1 MSAASPRSSFI
12 MAEGRTVATLVAVFS
27 VVYSLYGVFRHRGF
41 HSSYDLGIFDQAIWH
56 LSRFEAPA
64 SSISGFSNILG
75 DHFYPII
82 AVLAPFYWLAPAPE
96 TLIVSQAILLAAS
109 IVPVFLY
116 LRKRLPWGA
125 TVTLCTAHGLFWG
138 LQRAAAF
145 DFHALAFAPLVI
157 ATALLA
163 LDQRRWMLVWVAAS
177 MLLLIKEDL
186 IIFLTF
192 LGLYLVVRGER
203 WRGGMVIGSSLVV
216 FFFIVGVIIPGF
228 NDTGGYAYAGAFS
241 GSLLEP
247 WLAPV
252 TLVTPPAKLYTA
264 LMWLAPFGFLSL
276 GSPLGLLLIPF
287 ALTRFLSANEL
298 HWGTSFHYT
307 APLAPILVMSAGD
320 ALGRIRRR
328 FWQAK
333 HRERLTGWVAG
344 ACLLLASI
352 LPGNLPFWDLFSP
365 NHYRLTAP
373 EVRGYEALA
382 LIPKDASVVAQTA
395 AIPHISQRDSIYVL
409 DEAAPDADFV
419 VASANVDPWPN
430 TSYDGIRLLLDDR
443 LRRGYGAIFEKDG
456 WTVLVRNGSGP

>member
-1 MSAASPRSSFI
+1 
-12 MAEGRTVATLVAVFS
+12 MA
-27 VVYSLYGVFRHRGF
+27 
-41 HSSYDLGIFDQAIWH
+41 
-56 LSRFEAPA
+56 
-64 SSISGFSNILG
+64 
-75 DHFYPII
+75 
-82 AVLAPFYWLAPAPE
+82 
-96 TLIVSQAILLAAS
+96 QAILLAAS

-125 TVTLCTAHGLFWG
+125 TVTLCTAYGFFWG

-163 LDQRRWMLVWVAAS
+163 LDQRRWMLFWVAAS
-177 MLLLIKEDL
+177 MLLLVKEDL

-203 WRGGMVIGSSLVV
+203 WRGGIVIGSSLIV
-216 FFFIVGVIIPGF
+216 FFLIVGVVIPGF

-241 GSLLEP
+241 GTLLKP

-252 TLVTPPAKLYTA
+252 TLVTPPAKLHTA

-287 ALTRFLSANEL
+287 ALTRFLSGNEL

-320 ALGRIRRR
+320 SLGRIRRR
-328 FWQAK
+328 FRHAK
-333 HRERLTGWVAG
+333 HGERLTGWVAG
-344 ACLLLASI
+344 ACLLLSSI
-352 LPGNLPFWDLFSP
+352 LPGNQPSWDLFSP
-365 NHYRLTAP
+365 DHYRLTAP
-373 EVRGYEALA
+373 DRTGYEALA
-382 LIPKDASVVAQTA
+382 LVPKDASVVAQTA
-395 AIPHISQRDSIYVL
+395 VIPHLSQRDSIHVL

-419 VASANVDPWPN
+419 IASANSDPWPN
-430 TSYDGIRLLLDDR
+430 TNYDGIRLLLDDR
-443 LRRGYGAIFEKDG
+443 LRRGYSAIFEKDG
-456 WTVLVRNGSGP
+456 WTVLVKNGSGS